1 MKITKRQLSY
11 IINEYYG
18 SGIMD
23 VPEDA
28 TPYERGYDDWNA
40 GVDSGTEPEMP
51 DDPEY
56 MGGWKDADLDSRRI
70 QESWY
75 EHDQRE
81 EDERSEPPMGSFP
94 HHWDQRQMDDWN
106 QGFQDALHSSGLAQ
120 VGVSDEYMD
129 GYEEGLKELETPS
142 VWKHLT

>member
-1 MKITKRQLSY
+1 MKITKRQLSL

-28 TPYERGYDDWNA
+28 TPYERGYDDWST

-56 MGGWKDADLDSRRI
+56 MRGWEDADLASRVK
-70 QESWY
+70 ET
-75 EHDQRE
+75 
-81 EDERSEPPMGSFP
+81 EPPFRGP
-94 HHWDQRQMDDWN
+94 DPETHRRLRQQSRA
-106 QGFQDALHSSGLAQ
+106 QG
-120 VGVSDEYMD
+120 
-129 GYEEGLKELETPS
+129 GYGGKGAWKSRTPNE
-142 VWKHLT
+142 